1 VQRFCSVHYPLDAS
15 HHYLSNSSLSL
26 RCLWASTF
34 LFSLALVDANM
45 NIVRRYRVNS
55 NDSSNELKSTLPL
68 SSDNTSIFPPVRTG
82 FLRRTDSNNA
92 PPAQPKDPLLSFTL
106 SSPSFLD
113 STVQEA
119 SSRYPLYRIKTSGT
133 STTILRRDR
142 EAHATIVVA
151 SIKWPKIIPL
161 KRGKSC
167 SEAVLVMINNGRWS
181 GGDAILKPGSKER

>member
-1 VQRFCSVHYPLDAS
+1 MHQIITSAFIIILP
-15 HHYLSNSSLSL
+15 
-26 RCLWASTF
+26 LWASNCCI

-55 NDSSNELKSTLPL
+55 NESPNELKSTLPL
-68 SSDNTSIFPPVRTG
+68 SSGNTSMFPPVRTG
-82 FLRRTDSNNA
+82 FLRRTENNT
-92 PPAQPKDPLLSFTL
+92 PPIQLKDPLLSFTL

-113 STVQEA
+113 SAVQEA

-133 STTILRRDR
+133 STTVLRRDL
-142 EAHATIVVA
+142 EVQSTVVAA

-167 SEAVLVMINNGRWS
+167 SEAVLVMIKNGHWS
-181 GGDAILKPGSKER
+181 SGNTILKPGSKER